1 MTRETLAAALLVWV
15 IGAIIGWILGWA
27 ARGDEN
33 RRWAES
39 FRRRIDLAN
48 NQVAE
53 LTAELDRVE
62 SQRFATPAAAMP
74 AIHVH
79 VETPVALDYRDVA
92 AAAAALAMAQRPAPP
107 VLEAGP

>member
-1 MTRETLAAALLVWV
+1 MNRETLAAAVLVWL
-15 IGAIIGWILGWA
+15 IGALVGWIIGWA

-39 FRRRIDLAN
+39 ARRRIDLAEG
-48 NQVAE
+48 QVAE
-53 LTAELDRVE
+53 LTAELVRVE
-62 SQRFATPAAAMP
+62 AHRLPEPPVAMP

-79 VETPVALDYRDVA
+79 VEAGGALGYREL
-92 AAAAALAMAQRPAPP
+92 AAAAALAMAQRPVPP